1 MSDNIRISANQRPEA
16 SETPGNSLRSQVR
29 SAVIWRSGTQIA
41 GQMIAWG
48 STFVVIRILSPAD
61 YGLFAMTQ
69 VILVL
74 LNMLNGYGLA
84 SALIQKPEVDDRAIR
99 QLFGM
104 MVLLN
109 VVLGA
114 AQFLAAPLAAAYF
127 RQPQVADMLRVQAL
141 LYIATPFIALP
152 YALLARAMDFR
163 RQAAVNLISA
173 VAGAVAALVG
183 AYMGLG
189 VWTLVLAPM
198 VLFGTRAVG
207 MMTAA
212 RSWIRPSFDFRG
224 AGSMA
229 RYGGLMA
236 TGQLF
241 WFVQS
246 QADVF
251 IAGRSFDAHTLGI
264 YTTALFLAQI
274 FVAKFVPPL
283 NDVAFSAYSRMQND
297 RASMATAFLKSV
309 RLILLAAMPFY
320 LGLAVVAEPL
330 VRVVLGEKWIEVGPI
345 VALLAL
351 AMPFMTVQILFAP
364 ACDAAGHPEVSAH
377 NGAAGA
383 VILSVAFLV
392 GVNWGVHGLG
402 LAWIA
407 AYPLYLAVCGWRSLP
422 VIGTNATAVAKAAS
436 VPVVASVV
444 MAVVVAIV
452 DRMLPA
458 LASFPRLMI
467 LMTTG
472 GAVYCGWLLLF
483 ARATVAETIDLIRNR
498 G

>member
-1 MSDNIRISANQRPEA
+1 M
-16 SETPGNSLRSQVR
+16 
-29 SAVIWRSGTQIA
+29 IWRSGTQIL
-41 GQMIAWG
+41 GQLIAWAA
-48 STFVVIRILSPAD
+48 TFIVIRILSPAD

-69 VILVL
+69 VVLVL

-84 SALIQKPEVDDRAIR
+84 SALIQKPEIDDRAIR

-104 MVLLN
+104 LVLLN
-109 VVLGA
+109 LILGVV
-114 AQFLAAPLAAAYF
+114 QFLAAPLAAAYF
-127 RQPQVADMLRVQAL
+127 RHPQVADILRVQAL

-183 AYMGLG
+183 AFAGWG
-189 VWTLVLAPM
+189 VWTLVLAPL
-198 VLFGTRAVG
+198 VLFATRAVG

-212 RSWIRPSFDFRG
+212 GSWIRPSFDFRG
-224 AGSMA
+224 AGAMA

-251 IAGRSFDAHTLGI
+251 IAGRHFDAHTLGI

-274 FVAKFVPPL
+274 FVSKFVPPL
-283 NDVAFSAYSRMQND
+283 NDVAFSAYARMQED

-320 LGLAVVAEPL
+320 LGLAVVADPL
-330 VRVVLGEKWIEVGPI
+330 VHVVLGEKWLEVGPI

-351 AMPFMTVQILFAP
+351 AMPFMTVQTLFAP
-364 ACDAAGHPEVSAH
+364 ACDAAGHPEISAR
-377 NGAAGA
+377 NSATGAI
-383 VILSVAFLV
+383 ILGVAFLI
-392 GVNWGVHGLG
+392 GVQWGIHGLG
-402 LAWIA
+402 IAWIA
-407 AYPLYLAVCGWRSLP
+407 AYPLYLAICARRTLP
-422 VIGTNATAVAKAAS
+422 VIGASARELLRAAS
-436 VPVVASVV
+436 VPVLAAAA
-444 MAVVVAIV
+444 MGLATWAL
-452 DRMLPA
+452 DQALPP
-458 LASFPRLMI
+458 LAPFPRLMI

-472 GAVYCGWLLLF
+472 AAVYAGGLLIF

>member
-1 MSDNIRISANQRPEA
+1 M
-16 SETPGNSLRSQVR
+16 
-29 SAVIWRSGTQIA
+29 IWRSGTQIA
-41 GQMIAWG
+41 GQMVAWG

-104 MVLLN
+104 LVLLN
-109 VVLGA
+109 VVLGVV
-114 AQFLAAPLAAAYF
+114 QFLAAPLAASYF
-127 RQPQVADMLRVQAL
+127 RQPQVTDMLRVQAL

-173 VAGAVAALVG
+173 VAGAVAALLG
-183 AYMGLG
+183 AYFGLG

-198 VLFGTRAVG
+198 VLFSTRAIG

-212 RSWIRPSFDFRG
+212 GRWIRPSFDFRG
-224 AGSMA
+224 AGAMA

-251 IAGRSFDAHTLGI
+251 IAGRTFDAHTLGI

-283 NDVAFSAYSRMQND
+283 NDVAFSAYSRMQDD
-297 RASMATAFLKSV
+297 RASMANAFLKSV

-330 VRVVLGEKWIEVGPI
+330 VHVVLGEKWIEVGPV

-364 ACDAAGHPEVSAH
+364 ACDAAGHPEVSAR
-377 NGAAGA
+377 NAATGA
-383 VILSVAFLV
+383 VILGVAFLI
-392 GVNWGVHGLG
+392 GVNWGVRGLG
-402 LAWIA
+402 FAWIA
-407 AYPLYLAVCGWRSLP
+407 AYPLYLTLCGRRSLP
-422 VIGTNATAVAKAAS
+422 VIGTNAAAVAKAAS
-436 VPVVASVV
+436 VPVVAAVV
-444 MAVVVAIV
+444 MAVVVAVV

-458 LASFPRLMI
+458 LMPFARLMTLSTI
-467 LMTTG
+467 G
-472 GAVYCGWLLLF
+472 GAVYFGWLLMF
-483 ARATVAETIDLIRNR
+483 ARATVVETIDLVRNR